1 MLVQFVVK
9 NVLSFKEE
17 TILDMRAINAYNEH
31 QSNLIDIGRKDK
43 YLKVAS
49 IYGAN
54 ASGKSNLMLAMFY
67 FQSIVRDSLNT
78 VKDGE
83 SSTLKVIFSL
93 FYLTGRLII
102 RI

>member
-43 YLKVAS
+43 
-49 IYGAN
+49 
-54 ASGKSNLMLAMFY
+54 
-67 FQSIVRDSLNT
+67 
-78 VKDGE
+78 
-83 SSTLKVIFSL
+83 KVIAGCGYREIFI
-93 FYLTGRLII
+93 G
-102 RI
+102 